1 MELWLQKEDIK
12 QNNRREHKMGKI
24 LIFAGTTEGRKLA
37 EFLNA
42 MKKECFVSVATEYGK
57 HLIPTGTYI
66 ETSSKRLTIEEMQ
79 HLIIQEQISD
89 VIDATHPF
97 AVLVSKNIKIA
108 CEKTNKKYIRLLR
121 EAAPFPYSD
130 CILVDSIKEAADFL
144 VETKGNI
151 LVTTGSKEI
160 KEYTRIPNYK
170 ERITVRTLPIP
181 EVIKALNELGLE
193 GKNLI
198 CMQGPFCEEFNYS
211 LLKQIKASYLV
222 TKESGK
228 TGGFLEKY
236 NAAKRAG
243 AKVILIGRPKE
254 TDGYSLEEIKAY
266 LCGHIEEQ
274 TVTEQE
280 QRITF
285 VGIGMGT
292 KQTMTLEAWEAC
304 EKADVLIGAK
314 RVLKAMEELKKEIF
328 ISYQIEQ
335 IKAFIEKN
343 PQLFN
348 IVIAVSGDVGFYS
361 GTKKWM
367 ELLKK
372 YPIRC
377 INGISSVVY
386 FCGKLQMPW
395 EQVKLVSLHGRKQNI
410 IQEVKEQEMV
420 FSLIGEKNGIN
431 RLCEAFVDNGLRDV
445 FMYVGENLSYHT
457 ERITTGTPTELKDKQ
472 FDSLS
477 VVLIHNEKA
486 KQCVITHGIKDEQ
499 FLRDKIPMTKSE
511 IRSIS
516 LSKLQLTK
524 DSIIYD
530 VGAGTG
536 SVAIEMAIQAKRGIV
551 YAVEQKAEA
560 VRLLEK
566 NKRHIGIENLQ
577 IIEGK
582 APEALIP
589 LLAPTHIFIG
599 GSSGNLL
606 SILKLCLEKNPR
618 VHIVINAITLETLA
632 EALKGMKELPL
643 TETDIVAASISKSRE
658 IGDYHMMTAQ
668 NPVYIITCKGKV

>member
-1 MELWLQKEDIK
+1 MGLWLQKEDIK
-12 QNNRREHKMGKI
+12 QNIRREHKMGKI

-66 ETSSKRLTIEEMQ
+66 KTSSKRLTIEEMQ
-79 HLIIQEQISD
+79 DLIVQEQISD

-97 AVLVSKNIKIA
+97 AVLASKNIKIA

-121 EAAPFPYSD
+121 ETAPFLHSE
-130 CILVDSIKEAADFL
+130 CILVDSIKEAVDFL

-160 KEYTRIPNYK
+160 KEYTRIPDYK

-228 TGGFLEKY
+228 IGGFWEKY

-254 TDGYSLEEIKAY
+254 TGGHSLEEIKAY
-266 LCGHIEEQ
+266 LCGHI
-274 TVTEQE
+274 QE

-314 RVLKAMEELKKEIF
+314 RVLKAVEELKKETF
-328 ISYQIEQ
+328 ISYQIEE

-361 GTKKWM
+361 GTKKWL
-367 ELLKK
+367 EPLKK

-386 FCGKLQMPW
+386 FCGRLKIPW

-445 FMYVGENLSYHT
+445 LMYVGENLSYST
-457 ERITTGTPTELKDKQ
+457 EKITTGTPTELKDKH

-477 VVLIHNEKA
+477 VVLIQNEKA
-486 KQCVITHGIKDEQ
+486 KQCIITHGIKDEQ
-499 FLRDKIPMTKSE
+499 FLRDKIPMTKCE

-560 VRLLEK
+560 VKLLEK

-582 APEALIP
+582 APESLISLP
-589 LLAPTHIFIG
+589 APTHVFIG

-632 EALKGMKELPL
+632 EALKGMKELLL